1 MHRPDDPRSA
11 FGEMVEA
18 TAGSTGVQLTRF
30 CTEVVTR
37 AMPEILERLTDHMTA
52 QIEQRFA
59 MIENRQRV
67 NLNVRAPKRDGPYT
81 PAITRHV
88 AGHPYPVAKFL
99 DEMEKQD
106 PTWKSIR
113 RSYAPTFSMQVQVL
127 KKRQLK
133 GQGQLDIFVEQNH
146 RPQLYYTI
154 QDRPLMEE
162 AWALTEAHRED
173 LAGRPGVQSHLPS
186 ERPSVLALL
195 QRV

>member
-67 NLNVRAPKRDGPYT
+67 NLNVRAPKRRL
-81 PAITRHV
+81 AR
-88 AGHPYPVAKFL
+88 PVAQ
-99 DEMEKQD
+99 KQKLCFNIVVGMSLPGSSTQMRHGCD
-106 PTWKSIR
+106 HSSSSRIR
-113 RSYAPTFSMQVQVL
+113 VSAGP
-127 KKRQLK
+127 
-133 GQGQLDIFVEQNH
+133 
-146 RPQLYYTI
+146 RP
-154 QDRPLMEE
+154 P
-162 AWALTEAHRED
+162 RE
-173 LAGRPGVQSHLPS
+173 GIHETGP
-186 ERPSVLALL
+186 
-195 QRV
+195 